1 MDAHSKHTTH
11 LLDFK
16 MNTLVWIDLM
26 IFTFVTIEIAQ
37 FDFKELTVLIALLVA
52 TIKSTLVGYYFMHL
66 KFENKVFKIMV
77 ILTLLVFIAVLILL
91 FSDYFV
97 R

>member
-91 FSDYFV
+91 FSDYLV